1 MSCRVASDTRL
12 VSDDPVDRTSEGE
25 GDVTA
30 CAVCGRDL
38 WWCGLPPAL
47 DGDVWICGECDAARN
62 FDSLE
67 DL

>member
-1 MSCRVASDTRL
+1 M
-12 VSDDPVDRTSEGE
+12 
-25 GDVTA
+25 TA